1 MPDADISDLIR
12 KYEEYIRKQTV
23 IPYGLRLAQTFS
35 RQNTA
40 FRVQDVEKGF
50 LVNYVYAS
58 TSKCSTKDR
67 YYLFSYMTNTCYETP
82 EGDSIQFE
90 CSGDKVSMQFYSTV
104 NCQGSSS
111 KISLNPSCSNGNDDD
126 AAADDDPN
134 VDDDTVSLA
143 MDYKCYPGSAKLD
156 GDYILTR
163 MYSDDTCSTGD
174 AVASGPRNQFC
185 FSIPSSDPNGFTTYI
200 KYDFPTVSMHFGA
213 GCTGLLA
220 SSANVGAINGCKLRT
235 GDDDWNEDPAQDD
248 LDDDTVAGADDDV
261 DDDSTGLVK
270 NLPYIRH
277 SVTNMLLL
285 PGAQAPAVPLVFD
298 TTMYFSFVS
307 PEEYLSDK
315 ALHDTVFQTAL
326 AEILGLDLENIKILA
341 VGEVVAALG
350 VINGQS
356 RDSDAAALRADA
368 GLSEGSSTDG
378 KERLQAGDEF
388 QIKFRTTVEDF
399 NALEYSSMR
408 EAFVVMRG
416 ILQTAAYSSSFS
428 GTVQGAAIALGSDV
442 LLDANVQNRIDVE
455 EPVEAEDD
463 SDTGLSSEAAVG
475 IGVGVGGLALGM
487 AIGLAVYC
495 VFGRAK
501 SVAPAGSS

>member
-1 MPDADISDLIR
+1 MPDADISGLIR

-23 IPYGLRLAQTFS
+23 IPYGLKLAQTSS
-35 RQNTA
+35 RKNTA

-58 TSKCSTKDR
+58 TSKCSTKDQ

-90 CSGDKVSMQFYSTV
+90 CSGDKVSMQFYTTV

-134 VDDDTVSLA
+134 VDDDAVSLA
-143 MDYKCYPGSAKLD
+143 MNYKCYAGSAKLD

-174 AVASGPRNQFC
+174 SVTSGPRNQLC
-185 FSIPSSDPNGFTTYI
+185 FSIPSFDPNGFTTYI
-200 KYDFPTVSMHFGA
+200 KYDFPTVSMHSGA

-220 SSANVGAINGCKLRT
+220 TSGDIGAINGCKLRT
-235 GDDDWNEDPAQDD
+235 GDDDWSEDPAQDD
-248 LDDDTVAGADDDV
+248 LDDDTIGGADDDV
-261 DDDSTGLVK
+261 NDDSTGLVK

-285 PGAQAPAVPLVFD
+285 PGAQAPAVPL
-298 TTMYFSFVS
+298 
-307 PEEYLSDK
+307 
-315 ALHDTVFQTAL
+315 TAL

-356 RDSDAAALRADA
+356 RDSDAAALLRADA
-368 GLSEGSSTDG
+368 GLSEASRIGG
-378 KERLQAGDEF
+378 KERVQAGNEF

-416 ILQTAAYSSSFS
+416 ILHTAAYSSSFS
-428 GTVQGAAIALGSDV
+428 ATVQGAAIALGSDV
-442 LLDANVQNRIDVE
+442 LLVANVQNRIDVE

-475 IGVGVGGLALGM
+475 IGVGVGGLALGV
-487 AIGLAVYC
+487 AIGVAIYC

-501 SVAPAGSS
+501 PVAPAGSS